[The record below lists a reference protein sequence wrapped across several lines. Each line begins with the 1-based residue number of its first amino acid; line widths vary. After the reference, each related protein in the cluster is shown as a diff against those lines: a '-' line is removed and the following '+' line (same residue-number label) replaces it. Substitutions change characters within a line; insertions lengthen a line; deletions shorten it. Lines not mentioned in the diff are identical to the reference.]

1 MARRRGRDLL
11 SGPIEGSVAE
21 AVRHP
26 DQGGHLQ
33 DARAEKVRVGPQD
46 HAQVHFVPVPQ
57 PQVHKDEEGTGE
69 GDPQDGRLGP
79 HQAERPR
86 DVRGHEKGAVPEVA
100 VRHEVRQDHLR
111 AEEALR
117 GGANEEEEEQLQ
129 EGEEE
134 EQGEVLEEDQEDGE
148 EEQVRDVRQGSREE
162 EEVAREEVLI
172 F

>member
-1 MARRRGRDLL
+1 MARRRGRNLL
-11 SGPIEGSVAE
+11 SGPLEGAVAE

-33 DARAEKVRVGPQD
+33 DAGAEKVRVGQED
-46 HAQVHFVPVPQ
+46 DAQVHFMQVPQ

-69 GDPQDGRLGP
+69 GGPTDGRLGA
-79 HQAERPR
+79 HQAERAG
-86 DVRGHEKGAVPEVA
+86 DVRGHEKGAEFKVA
-100 VRHEVRQDHLR
+100 VRYEVRQDDMR
-111 AEEALR
+111 AEEAVR

-134 EQGEVLEEDQEDGE
+134 EQGEVLEEGQEDGE
-148 EEQVRDVRQGSREE
+148 EEQMRDVRQGSGEE
-162 EEVAREEVLI
+162 EEVSSEKVLI